1 MLRRLFRYNRL
12 FSVLFLLS
20 LFVSFI
26 IMYYGLDLNRQFVR
40 VSEVRSGS
48 VYSYG
53 YTVTGMFAED
63 VTTSDDIKDEM
74 TAGGNIIFRCDGPIG
89 EGVVN
94 TDNID
99 ILWRQQEPLAE
110 PIKYQ
115 DYYLNGKTDGSA
127 VPKCIIGDAW
137 KDDTYVIDGIRYIKI
152 FQIES
157 CVIGEYVSNNFAG
170 EDKRCLVFRDTLSRE
185 ELDKIIFDT
194 GGICVIYKSNVA
206 DETERFREWTH
217 TFFKTENLHEEET
230 ETDIWA
236 SMDGYTFSV
245 FMSIYRKVYAGM
257 LILCFINCA
266 FLASFWGEIHLYE
279 HMLKRALGYG
289 RRMLF
294 ADVVSRFTVYEMI
307 SLAAVLVVTCGYE
320 LLWGS
325 LADWCDNL
333 RLGFGQLAAVFV
345 LFGVALSLFPMRLV
359 LKQKPADVLKNT
371 E

>member
-1 MLRRLFRYNRL
+1 MINRL
-12 FSVLFLLS
+12 FKYNRFFSMLFLLS
-20 LFVSFI
+20 YFVSFM

-40 VSEVRSGS
+40 VGEVKTESA
-48 VYSYG
+48 YKYG
-53 YTVTGMFAED
+53 YTVAGPIAED
-63 VTTSDDIKDEM
+63 VKTSDDIEDEM
-74 TAGGNIIFRCDGPIG
+74 TIGGNIIFRCEGPVG
-89 EGVVN
+89 EGVIN

-99 ILWRQQEPLAE
+99 ILWTQQEPLPE

-115 DYYLNGKTDGSA
+115 DYYLNGQTDGLA

-137 KDDTYVIDGIRYIKI
+137 RDDTYVIDGIRYIKI
-152 FQIES
+152 YQIES
-157 CVIGEYVSNNFAG
+157 CVVGEYLSDTFAG
-170 EDKRCLVFRDTLSRE
+170 MDERCLVYRDGLSQE
-185 ELDKIIFDT
+185 QLDKLLFAT
-194 GGICVIYKSNVA
+194 GFASVFYKSNLY
-206 DETERFREWTH
+206 DGRELFREWTYGFVKGEEKE
-217 TFFKTENLHEEET
+217 TTEMPSTYENIFKT
-230 ETDIWA
+230 
-236 SMDGYTFSV
+236 SMPF
-245 FMSIYRKVYAGM
+245 YRKAYAGM

-294 ADVVSRFTVYEMI
+294 ADVVSRFAVYEVI
-307 SLAAVLVVTCGYE
+307 SLAAVLAVTCGYE

-333 RLGFGQLAAVFV
+333 RLGFGQLAAVLV